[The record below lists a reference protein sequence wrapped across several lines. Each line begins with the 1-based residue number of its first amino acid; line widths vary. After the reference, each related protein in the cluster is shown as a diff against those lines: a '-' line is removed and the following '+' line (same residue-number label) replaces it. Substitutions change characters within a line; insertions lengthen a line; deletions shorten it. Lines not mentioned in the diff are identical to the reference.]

1 MTHCAVSA
9 LSAEQ
14 LTVLSIIQQ
23 WQNTL
28 QSSILNTAEL
38 ALYMQMTKK
47 KKEKRTKN
55 QKNFITVQRVG

>member
-9 LSAEQ
+9 LSTEQ

-47 KKEKRTKN
+47 KKEKLEH
-55 QKNFITVQRVG
+55 V